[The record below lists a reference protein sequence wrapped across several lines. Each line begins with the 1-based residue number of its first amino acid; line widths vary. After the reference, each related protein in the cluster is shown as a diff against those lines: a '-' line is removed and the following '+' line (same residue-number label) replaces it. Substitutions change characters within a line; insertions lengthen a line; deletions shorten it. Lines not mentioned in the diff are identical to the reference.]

1 MMLKKHFIYK
11 KISINQYIQFYIKS
25 WNLMLGEYLLL
36 QILIKFW
43 ILTKE
48 ELENILNTLWININ
62 YDENWE
68 DIINEIY
75 QLR

>member
-1 MMLKKHFIYK
+1 
-11 KISINQYIQFYIKS
+11 
-25 WNLMLGEYLLL
+25 MLGEYLLL

-75 QLR
+75 QLK